1 MKLTNEEQEVI
12 EMLIENEINSDT
24 DFIDDVDDVKDEME
38 KEFWKSEIVLL
49 TELKDKFV
57 NCEVELIIT
66 ELKKKEEIKQLEEK
80 K

>member
-24 DFIDDVDDVKDEME
+24 DFIDDVDDVKDEKE